1 MSKKTYY
8 DSEAHD
14 YRHRMELPFNG
25 KHIKGTWVKIPD
37 KGYVFVGT
45 NGNLYTT
52 EDDNGNYDAS
62 KITRHN
68 ILTDHDYVNIK
79 KALQK
84 NTYRGSFLNTIL
96 NSLEARKK
104 LEGKRR
110 ALVNAG
116 YNVNFKGMTDGSLA
130 LDVSYRGRDEKNHT
144 ALFFNNDRVDLG
156 DGSRHLD
163 SGNELDALRK
173 LTYNANGTSGGTS
186 GGTRTSTVQAPT
198 TQQYSDQGTVRGGK
212 FTTYSGNFSDAFSKA
227 KAEGNKVFGW
237 RGNLYNTVSMDDLNS
252 AGWKPS
258 NLNAMDQKHR
268 DILANAYARANNESL
283 YNAMTNGDKESG
295 IKDINDK
302 MLTFAQLVDKY
313 KKPATPAATTPA
325 ATPTLPE
332 VVDYRVKG
340 FTNDDIRNLGFN
352 NYQGLV
358 SAAKTNTNNAFIAA
372 MRKRYGDNVDAWD
385 QKRIEGELGVS
396 GKYRRFGGGD
406 YGDMTRSMNDWINR
420 SNELNESVENRT
432 FNGKT
437 YDSRLLADQE
447 RRKAKLEA
455 MKKAAGNTGTTT
467 TTPAGGTSTSGTKGT
482 PPAAGNTGTP
492 TYNVTDANKTN
503 DVANM
508 GLNSIKNKQ
517 DVHSKKGKFSFKLGG
532 LINYYKHGGNMNQ
545 EQLQAAFMQ
554 FLAEQTGAQSQEELQ
569 AVVQQMGKEGLEQA
583 YAQFMQ
589 MIQQQKV
596 QAARFGAKLN
606 YIKRLHGVCPDG
618 MEMHYYKSGGRL
630 CKKCMEMEK
639 KRGHIP
645 EKETGDAIEDFKN
658 SRKKKIQ
665 KKVDGGDVKAIVRTV
680 KSATTPR
687 IPNAEITP
695 RADLNSKGR
704 MSVGEAIKKGL
715 ELTQGVMK
723 KRGTS
728 GNAIGNTIGNSVGR
742 AKKISEK
749 YAGKFTRY

>member
-1 MSKKTYY
+1 MSKKTYF
-8 DSEAHD
+8 DSEAHEW
-14 YRHRMELPFNG
+14 RHTTSLPFHG
-25 KHIKGTWVKIPD
+25 KNITGRWQNIPGKGW
-37 KGYVFVGT
+37 VFVGT

-52 EDDNGNYDAS
+52 EDNNGDYDAS

-68 ILTDHDYVNIK
+68 IITDHDYVNLK
-79 KALQK
+79 KALTDTINKYPNDKTTKTTLDNLERRKDLQAKK
-84 NTYRGSFLNTIL
+84 NTL
-96 NSLEARKK
+96 
-104 LEGKRR
+104 KR
-110 ALVNAG
+110 AG
-116 YNVNFKGMTDGSLA
+116 YNVNYKELNDGSLS
-130 LDVSYRGRDEKNHT
+130 LQVTYKGNDGTTKT
-144 ALFFNNDRVDLG
+144 AYFYNNDRVDLG
-156 DGSRHLD
+156 DGKGRHVD
-163 SGNELDALRK
+163 SGSELDALRK
-173 LTYNANGTSGGTS
+173 LTYNTNSTSGGTS

-198 TQQYSDQGTVRGGK
+198 TQQYSDQGTVKGGN

-227 KAEGNKVFGW
+227 KAAGNKVFGW

-295 IKDINDK
+295 ITDIDGK

-325 ATPTLPE
+325 ATTLPE

-437 YDSRLLADQE
+437 YDYRYLADQE
-447 RRKAKLEA
+447 RRKAKLEE

-467 TTPAGGTSTSGTKGT
+467 TTPAGTNGTATTSTTSPGDIAKMRLDFI
-482 PPAAGNTGTP
+482 N
-492 TYNVTDANKTN
+492 NK
-503 DVANM
+503 DK
-508 GLNSIKNKQ
+508 IR
-517 DVHSKKGKFSFKLGG
+517 SKKRQFSFKLGG

-589 MIQQQKV
+589 MMQQQQV

-639 KRGHIP
+639 KGGHIP

-665 KKVDGGDVKAIVRTV
+665 KKVDGGDVRAIAKAA
-680 KSATTPR
+680 KSATTSR
-687 IPNAEITP
+687 IPNAEITR

-704 MSVGEAIKKGL
+704 MSTGEAIKKGM
-715 ELTQGVMK
+715 ELTQGMMK
-723 KRGTS
+723 NRGSS
-728 GNAIGNTIGNSVGR
+728 GNAISNTMGNSVGR

>member
-8 DSEAHD
+8 DSEAHNQR
-14 YRHRMELPFNG
+14 YGGTLPVNG
-25 KHIKGTWVKIPD
+25 KNIPGTWVNIPG
-37 KGYVFVGT
+37 KGYVFVGQ
-45 NGNLYTT
+45 NGNIYTT
-52 EDDNGNYDAS
+52 EDDDGNVS
-62 KITRHN
+62 KITRYN
-68 ILTDHDYVNIK
+68 VLTDHDYVNIK
-79 KALQK
+79 
-84 NTYRGSFLNTIL
+84 
-96 NSLEARKK
+96 NSLEKIPGGDYVNKILQSLELRKK
-104 LEGKRR
+104 LEAKRK
-110 ALVNAG
+110 ALVSAG
-116 YNVNFKGMTDGSLA
+116 YKVNFKSMNDNSLA
-130 LDVSYRGRDEKNHT
+130 LEVQYKGNDGQNHQ
-144 ALFFNNDRVDLG
+144 ALFYNNDRVDLG
-156 DGSRHLD
+156 DGKGRHAD
-163 SGNELDALRK
+163 SGSELDALRK
-173 LTYNANGTSGGTS
+173 LTYNNSTSGGTS
-186 GGTRTSTVQAPT
+186 GGTRTSAVQAPT
-198 TQQYSDQGTVRGGK
+198 TQQYSDQGTVKGGN

-227 KAEGNKVFGW
+227 KAAGNKVFGW

-295 IKDINDK
+295 ITDIDGK

-325 ATPTLPE
+325 ATTLPE

-437 YDSRLLADQE
+437 YDYRYLADQE
-447 RRKAKLEA
+447 RRKAKLEE

-467 TTPAGGTSTSGTKGT
+467 TTPAGGTGTTTTTPAGTNGTATTSTTSPGDIAK
-482 PPAAGNTGTP
+482 
-492 TYNVTDANKTN
+492 
-503 DVANM
+503 M
-508 GLNSIKNKQ
+508 GLDFINNK
-517 DVHSKKGKFSFKLGG
+517 DKIRSKKRQFSFKLGG

-589 MIQQQKV
+589 MMQQQQV

-639 KRGHIP
+639 KGGHIP

-665 KKVDGGDVKAIVRTV
+665 KKVDGGDVRAIAKAA
-680 KSATTPR
+680 KSATTSR
-687 IPNAEITP
+687 IPNAEITR

-704 MSVGEAIKKGL
+704 MSTGEAIKKGM
-715 ELTQGVMK
+715 ELTQGMMK
-723 KRGTS
+723 NRGSS
-728 GNAIGNTIGNSVGR
+728 GNAISNTMGNSVGR